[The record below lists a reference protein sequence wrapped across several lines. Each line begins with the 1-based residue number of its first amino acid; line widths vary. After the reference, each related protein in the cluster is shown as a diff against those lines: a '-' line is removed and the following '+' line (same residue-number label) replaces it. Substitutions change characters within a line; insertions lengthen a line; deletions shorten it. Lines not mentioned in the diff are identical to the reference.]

1 MQLGSGPHWGNPGV
15 PRGRRGCSC
24 EPGKLRPPRIPRLAT
39 RRPVGSSRP
48 SREPGAPPRN
58 PPTPANFSAPGP
70 GEGASPCWSLSV
82 LKAAPRG
89 RRSSVGGAA
98 AVHGGGRRDG
108 GARWREARRR
118 RGAGG
123 GAWSRRGPA
132 EHRSAGSQRHG
143 SSHLSGRRDPW
154 AGFLLLSPA
163 PAARVRVRP
172 DRRAPGCCGR
182 VPPPPA
188 VRASFHPAACGPAEG
203 RTCQRKR
210 RCRSGSPSKFRG

>member
-143 SSHLSGRRDPW
+143 EWRGSRRAAPGPAHRDP
-154 AGFLLLSPA
+154 
-163 PAARVRVRP
+163 RP
-172 DRRAPGCCGR
+172 RA
-182 VPPPPA
+182 PPPA
-188 VRASFHPAACGPAEG
+188 PGGWLGSGG
-203 RTCQRKR
+203 G
-210 RCRSGSPSKFRG
+210 SGSPLPVDPSSLSSSSLSSLPPLRLLFCE